1 MNLEQLSRALLK
13 THTELGLDAID
24 LMLLHTVTSKLK
36 REGEATIMPIDR
48 KSTRLNSSHT

>member
-36 REGEATIMPIDR
+36 REGEATIMPIIDNFEL
-48 KSTRLNSSHT
+48 T